1 LTFRLFSFYNQ
12 SHITHQTKRLQ
23 RSARPKESL
32 SLNRSA
38 SAFPAVCWGAAEI
51 LPPGPRG
58 AFNRL
63 GSLQQES
70 GNMKKKSIS
79 EETETEI
86 ISVKIPK
93 DLKKRVNAYS
103 DDNEM
108 TIKHFIADAIID
120 KLELAHKER
129 RRKSRL

>member
-1 LTFRLFSFYNQ
+1 
-12 SHITHQTKRLQ
+12 
-23 RSARPKESL
+23 
-32 SLNRSA
+32 
-38 SAFPAVCWGAAEI
+38 
-51 LPPGPRG
+51 
-58 AFNRL
+58 
-63 GSLQQES
+63 
-70 GNMKKKSIS
+70 MKKKSIS